1 MDTIYRV
8 STILLLPFTPIYSV
22 SFFMAGGVKIKNFT
36 PLAFSFYVPS
46 LKNFKGNLEET
57 TDIINRDN
65 GVVRG
70 LYVRCFVT
78 ININN

>member
-1 MDTIYRV
+1 MGC
-8 STILLLPFTPIYSV
+8 ILPMVMFI
-22 SFFMAGGVKIKNFT
+22 FFMAGGVKIKNFT
-36 PLAFSFYVPS
+36 PLAFYFYVPS

-57 TDIINRDN
+57 TDTINRDN

-78 ININN
+78 LNINN